1 MVLSMTGFGRT
12 DFGKGSVTGF
22 LEIRSLNHRH
32 LDISVKLPETL
43 RPFEKT
49 ARELIKAKVNRGK
62 IDCYLTFE
70 TKKKPEASL
79 EIDDSILRNIAAIN
93 TRLSRE
99 FKKDLEINLIDLMKW
114 PDIFSA
120 RDISFE
126 CNEEA
131 LTELFNNTL
140 EELLSTRKS
149 EGQSIK
155 KALEQKLESFE
166 KSFSLIVDL
175 TPKNIEGARNR
186 LHSRLKQL
194 NEDIDH
200 TRVEQEVII
209 LIQKLDISEELDRIE
224 SHVKEMKKVLFRKE
238 PIGRRLDFILQE
250 LARETN
256 TLGAKSNN
264 MDISAATIEMKVL
277 LEQLREQVQNIE

>member
-12 DFGKGSVTGF
+12 DFEKDSVTGF
-22 LEIRSLNHRH
+22 LEMRSLNHRH

-49 ARELIKAKVNRGK
+49 ARELIKARVNRGK
-62 IDCYLTFE
+62 IDCYLNFE
-70 TKKKPEASL
+70 TKKRAEESL
-79 EIDDSILRNIAAIN
+79 EIDGAILRNLVAIN
-93 TRLSRE
+93 TQLNRE

-114 PDIFSA
+114 PGIISA
-120 RDISFE
+120 RDLSFE
-126 CNEEA
+126 GNEA
-131 LTELFNNTL
+131 VLTELFNSTL
-140 EELLSTRKS
+140 EELLSARKS

-155 KALEQKLESFE
+155 KAIEEKLKSLE
-166 KSFSLIVDL
+166 KSFSLIADL
-175 TPKNIEGARNR
+175 TPKNLDEATNR

-194 NEDIDH
+194 NENIDH
-200 TRVEQEVII
+200 TRVEQEVVI

>member
-12 DFGKGSVTGF
+12 DFEKDSVTGF

-49 ARELIKAKVNRGK
+49 ARELIKARVNRGK
-62 IDCYLTFE
+62 IDCYLNFE
-70 TKKKPEASL
+70 TKKKPEESL
-79 EIDDSILRNIAAIN
+79 EIDDAILRNIAAIN

-114 PDIFSA
+114 PGIISA

-126 CNEEA
+126 GNEKV

-155 KALEQKLESFE
+155 KALEEKLESFE
-166 KSFSLIVDL
+166 KSLSFIAGL
-175 TPKNIEGARNR
+175 TPKNLEGATNR

-194 NEDIDH
+194 NEGIDH

-264 MDISAATIEMKVL
+264 MEISAATIEMKVL

>member
-12 DFGKGSVTGF
+12 DFEKGSVTGF
-22 LEIRSLNHRH
+22 LEIRALNHRH

-49 ARELIKAKVNRGK
+49 ARELIKARVNRGK
-62 IDCYLTFE
+62 IDCYLNCE
-70 TKKKPEASL
+70 TEKKTKESL
-79 EIDDSILRNIAAIN
+79 EIDDAILRNLVAIN
-93 TRLSRE
+93 AQLSRE
-99 FKKDLEINLIDLMKW
+99 FKKDLEINLLDLMKW
-114 PDIFSA
+114 PGIIST
-120 RDISFE
+120 RDTSFE
-126 CNEEA
+126 DPEEV
-131 LTELFNNTL
+131 LTKLFNNTL
-140 EELLSTRKS
+140 DELLSTRKS

-155 KALEQKLESFE
+155 KALEEKLKLFE
-166 KSFSLIVDL
+166 KSFSLVADL
-175 TPKNIEGARNR
+175 TPKNLKEAKNR

-194 NEDIDH
+194 NENIDH

>member
-12 DFGKGSVTGF
+12 DFEKDSVTGF

-49 ARELIKAKVNRGK
+49 ARELIKARVNRGK
-62 IDCYLTFE
+62 IDCYLNFE
-70 TKKKPEASL
+70 TKKTPEESL
-79 EIDDSILRNIAAIN
+79 KIDNSILRNIAAIN
-93 TRLSRE
+93 TRLNRE
-99 FKKDLEINLIDLMKW
+99 FKRDLEINLIDLMKW
-114 PDIFSA
+114 PGIISA
-120 RDISFE
+120 KDISFE
-126 CNEEA
+126 GNEEV
-131 LTELFNNTL
+131 LTELFNNAL
-140 EELLSTRKS
+140 ENLLSTRQS
-149 EGQSIK
+149 EGQNIK
-155 KALEQKLESFE
+155 KALEEKLESFE

-175 TPKNIEGARNR
+175 APKNLEGARNR

-264 MDISAATIEMKVL
+264 MEISAATIEMKVL

>member
-12 DFGKGSVTGF
+12 DFEKDSVTGF

-49 ARELIKAKVNRGK
+49 ARELIKARVNRGK
-62 IDCYLTFE
+62 IDCYLNFE
-70 TKKKPEASL
+70 TKKTPEESL
-79 EIDDSILRNIAAIN
+79 KIDNSILRNIAAIN
-93 TRLSRE
+93 TRLNRE
-99 FKKDLEINLIDLMKW
+99 FKRDLEINLIDLMKW
-114 PDIFSA
+114 PGIISA
-120 RDISFE
+120 KDISFE
-126 CNEEA
+126 GNEEV
-131 LTELFNNTL
+131 LTELFNNAL
-140 EELLSTRKS
+140 ENLLSTRQS
-149 EGQSIK
+149 EGQNIK
-155 KALEQKLESFE
+155 KALEEKLESFE

-175 TPKNIEGARNR
+175 APKNLEGARNR

-194 NEDIDH
+194 KEDIDH

-264 MDISAATIEMKVL
+264 MEISAATIEMKVL

>member
-1 MVLSMTGFGRT
+1 MILSMTGFGRT
-12 DFGKGSVTGF
+12 DFEKGSVTGF

-49 ARELIKAKVNRGK
+49 ARKLIKARVNRGK
-62 IDCYLTFE
+62 IDCYLNFE
-70 TKKKPEASL
+70 TKKIPEESL
-79 EIDDSILRNIAAIN
+79 KIDDSILRNIAAIN
-93 TRLSRE
+93 TRLNRE
-99 FKKDLEINLIDLMKW
+99 FKRDLEINLIDLMKW
-114 PDIFSA
+114 PGIISA
-120 RDISFE
+120 KDISFE
-126 CNEEA
+126 GNEEV
-131 LTELFNNTL
+131 LTELFNNAL
-140 EELLSTRKS
+140 ENLLSTRKS

-155 KALEQKLESFE
+155 KALEEKLESFE

-200 TRVEQEVII
+200 TRVEQEVTI

-264 MDISAATIEMKVL
+264 VEISAATIEMKVL